1 MSPELA
7 VSADR
12 QTESLRKPFLMTHC
26 ARPDDVRLIFGGHSH
41 CHAICRALISA
52 TDAGETADPRAAS
65 LAHGL
70 AGLMGVGQG
79 VDLRAL
85 MVALAQH
92 RDIALVWRGNQHNGD
107 FLLMPG
113 QVMDLLP
120 RNYPDRSVL
129 PGAQIVP
136 ELAIRAQFQNWADEL
151 GGMLRDLGRVP
162 GRQHV
167 VVGTPPPLGDDDL
180 VRRRLAR
187 EPAFGDRA
195 TALGFDLATIGIAP
209 PSVRRKLWFVVQE
222 LMAETAA
229 AHGALFVPSPEA
241 AQGADGL
248 LRVEMSGGDVSHANE
263 RYGRL
268 VIGDLAGQLAPQLAQ
283 A

>member
-1 MSPELA
+1 
-7 VSADR
+7 
-12 QTESLRKPFLMTHC
+12 
-26 ARPDDVRLIFGGHSH
+26 
-41 CHAICRALISA
+41 
-52 TDAGETADPRAAS
+52 
-65 LAHGL
+65 
-70 AGLMGVGQG
+70 
-79 VDLRAL
+79 
-85 MVALAQH
+85 
-92 RDIALVWRGNQHNGD
+92 
-107 FLLMPG
+107 MPG
-113 QVMDLLP
+113 QTLDLLP

-136 ELAIRAQFQNWADEL
+136 EAMIRAQFQTWADEL
-151 GGMLRDLGRVP
+151 GAMLRDLGRAP
-162 GRQHV
+162 GRRHI

-187 EPAFGDRA
+187 EPAFGDGAR
-195 TALGFDLATIGIAP
+195 ALGFDLATIGIAA

-229 AHGALFVPSPEA
+229 AHGALFAPSPEA
-241 AQGADGL
+241 AQDGDGL

-268 VIGDLAGQLAPQLAQ
+268 LIGQLVRQLAQ